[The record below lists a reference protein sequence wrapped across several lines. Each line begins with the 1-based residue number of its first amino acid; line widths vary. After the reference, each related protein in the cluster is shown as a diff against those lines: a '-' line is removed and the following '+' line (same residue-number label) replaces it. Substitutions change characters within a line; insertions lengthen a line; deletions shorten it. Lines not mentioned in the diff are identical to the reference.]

1 MKKETKARIL
11 ATVILMPVYGAICYA
26 LYSLDVMSKDSAIGC
41 FIAASTA
48 EPILYLIRKATRH
61 RPLWSFLKTRTRH
74 EAFNKNR
81 PYSGFEPLKPYI

>member
-11 ATVILMPVYGAICYA
+11 ATIILLPVYGAICYA

-48 EPILYLIRKATRH
+48 EPILYLIRKSNQR
-61 RPLWSFLKTRTRH
+61 
-74 EAFNKNR
+74 
-81 PYSGFEPLKPYI
+81 